1 MRPHRARL
9 TKQLIDGYGLHN
21 KMQIKRMVPK
31 AKEDILLFHADGEV
45 GWEVR
50 WKLKILRGPFL

>member
-21 KMQIKRMVPK
+21 KMQVKRMPVQT
-31 AKEDILLFHADGEV
+31 KEDILLFHADGE
-45 GWEVR
+45 R
-50 WKLKILRGPFL
+50 S